1 MRRRRIDTDTKLAVV
16 LEGLRGQSSIAD
28 ICRKYGISESLFYK
42 WRDKFLTAGRNGL
55 EYGTSDRE
63 VKMLKDKIAKLERI
77 IGKQAVQ
84 IEILKKIESYGEI
97 GSE

>member
-1 MRRRRIDTDTKLAVV
+1 
-16 LEGLRGQSSIAD
+16 
-28 ICRKYGISESLFYK
+28 
-42 WRDKFLTAGRNGL
+42 
-55 EYGTSDRE
+55 
-63 VKMLKDKIAKLERI
+63 MLKDKIAKLERI